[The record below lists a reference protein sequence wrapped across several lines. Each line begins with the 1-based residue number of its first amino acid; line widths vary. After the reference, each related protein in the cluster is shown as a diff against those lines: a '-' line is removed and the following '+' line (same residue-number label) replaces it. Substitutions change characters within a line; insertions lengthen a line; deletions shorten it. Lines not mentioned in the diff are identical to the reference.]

1 MTTTTP
7 RRMSVRRQ
15 MALLAQLDAQERAT
29 RPACVVTPGAG
40 SDMPRVNA
48 IRERLGLPVANP
60 NLDDDDLI
68 DR

>member
-15 MALLAQLDAQERAT
+15 VALLAQLDAQERAT
-29 RPACVVTPGAG
+29 RPAGIVTPGAG

-48 IRERLGLPVANP
+48 IRERLGLPVASP
-60 NLDDDDLI
+60 STDDADLI